1 MNPKSLLLL
10 LLLVLTI
17 SASMS
22 ADTFSYSATGAEAVS
37 STFTAAKT
45 GAITA
50 YFFNSNAGY
59 TSLIGV
65 SINGASVG
73 TWGLNNHTSTLA
85 QSLVFGNVNA
95 GDTIEFN
102 LFVTD
107 TNATWSSNVSRNADH
122 FNHVYATSF
131 TGDGGIP
138 AGTFVGFEDLF
149 GGGDRDYNDI
159 EFVFTNT
166 ASAPVQAAPAAPA
179 VPEPA
184 SLSLLGLGLMALP
197 VWRKKRDR

>member
-50 YFFNSNAGY
+50 YFLNSNAGY

-73 TWGLNNHTSTLA
+73 IWGLNNHTSTLA
-85 QSLVFGNVNA
+85 QSLVLGNVNA

-107 TNATWSSNVSRNADH
+107 TNATWSSNVSGNADH
-122 FNHVYATSF
+122 FNHVYATAFSAD
-131 TGDGGIP
+131 GDIP